1 MITVA
6 FRSGY
11 WDTVRAVRSINH
23 ARPRVRIVKR
33 LSYVCLGVTVVLAM
47 LRFPAEWTALALFL
61 PAIVLPLLWLLP
73 LHAAWLIWR
82 KAPSWQAER
91 RFTFT
96 PTGIDASGMATE
108 GHLRWSAITRVSETG
123 RHFVLFTS
131 GQAGYAI
138 PKKALPDEATV
149 SAVRALLLEHAGKGV
164 DAPTTGMEERL
175 PPGAVVVE
183 FEWEPRELY
192 RALRAATRHGP
203 ARWPIFVA
211 LAVLAWWLGAG
222 EAVRQWRAGGWQAT
236 NGWSL
241 AVALLPIACT
251 AAAIPLTAA
260 YAAWSLR
267 RGSPMHAGVQRVVVA
282 AAGIRTR
289 GSLYSGSVGWEA
301 LVKAVETADFFLLYV
316 AKAQAV
322 IVPKR
327 GLDPDQLRRVRATI
341 AANFRSAALFAE
353 PVRA

>member
-1 MITVA
+1 MTTVA

-11 WDTVRAVRSINH
+11 WDTVRALRSINH
-23 ARPRVRIVKR
+23 VLPRVRMAKR
-33 LSYVCLGVTVVLAM
+33 LSYACLGGAVVLAV
-47 LRFPAEWTALALFL
+47 LRVPAEWTALALFL

-73 LHAAWLIWR
+73 LYGAWITWR

-96 PTGIDASGMATE
+96 PTGIDAAGLATE
-108 GHLRWSAITRVSETG
+108 GHLRWSAITRVSETR

-131 GQAGYAI
+131 GQIGFAI
-138 PKKALPDEATV
+138 PKKALPDEAAV
-149 SAVRALLLEHAGKGV
+149 SAMRALLLERAGRGG
-164 DAPTTGMEERL
+164 DAPAAGMEEQL
-175 PPGAVVVE
+175 PPGAVVAE

-192 RALRAATRHGP
+192 RAIRAASRHGP
-203 ARWPIFVA
+203 ARWPIFLA

-222 EAVRQWRAGGWQAT
+222 EAVRQWRAGDWQAS

-241 AVALLPIACT
+241 ALALLPIAFT
-251 AAAIPLTAA
+251 AAAIPLSAA
-260 YAAWSLR
+260 FAAWSLR
-267 RGSPMHAGVQRVVVA
+267 RGSRVHAGVQQVVVA

-316 AKAQAV
+316 GKAQAV

-327 GLDPDQLRRVRATI
+327 GLSPDQLRQVRAMI
-341 AANFRSAALFAE
+341 AANFRSATLFAE
-353 PVRA
+353 PARA